1 MYFNDFTKKYVEI
14 DYKEKKSWNWLHAP
28 KNWFHEKIRE
38 IGCSKTDEICSINS
52 RKNREIDFAKKSK
65 EVSLMISHKNFEI
78 SMVVQ
83 KR

>member
-1 MYFNDFTKKYVEI
+1 MQKLIKKKKNREICCTHQKIDFMK
-14 DYKEKKSWNWLHAP
+14 
-28 KNWFHEKIRE
+28 KIRE
-38 IGCSKTDEICSINS
+38 IGCSKTDEICMFNQIHE
-52 RKNREIDFAKKSK
+52 KNREIGFAKKSK

>member
-1 MYFNDFTKKYVEI
+1 MISQRNSEIGYKKRIGKLVERT
-14 DYKEKKSWNWLHAP
+14 